1 MNSYIFVSL
10 ASGLLGLAVGIMM
23 RYLADRFKQTEV
35 IDDEVVDET
44 KEDAKISSYLRIS
57 IARDVLDT
65 LLEND
70 SGFNS
75 DPEARAQSAVAYADA
90 LIKELKGTN
99 DLKSVEV
106 TK

>member
-1 MNSYIFVSL
+1 MNSYILVSL
-10 ASGLLGLAVGIMM
+10 ASGLLGLTVGVMI
-23 RYLADRFKQTEV
+23 RYLADRFKQTEAV
-35 IDDEVVDET
+35 DDEVVDES
-44 KEDAKISSYLRIS
+44 EENDEISSDLRIS
-57 IARDVLDT
+57 IAREVLDT

-90 LIKELKGTN
+90 LIKELKDTN